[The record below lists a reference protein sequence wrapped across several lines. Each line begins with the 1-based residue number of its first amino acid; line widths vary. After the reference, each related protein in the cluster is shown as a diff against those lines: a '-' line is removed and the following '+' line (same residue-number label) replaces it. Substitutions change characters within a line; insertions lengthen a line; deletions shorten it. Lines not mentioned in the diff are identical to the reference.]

1 MASTARKH
9 IEARSAYNAVF
20 FRSDRPWAAIS
31 ISSCSE
37 FPDLSEENRVGLLR
51 LSFEDTTDPGKP
63 ESFNE
68 SLAIQVLDFVQQVWD
83 SVDVIL
89 IHCEIGLSRS
99 PAVASALSQIY
110 YDDAGHWFD
119 FDFPNRLVYD
129 LLVEAHARR
138 VASS

>member
-1 MASTARKH
+1 MASALRKH
-9 IEARSAYNAVF
+9 FETRSAYNAVF

-31 ISSCSE
+31 ISSCNE

-51 LSFEDTTDPGKP
+51 LTFEDTTEPGKP

-68 SLAIQVLDFVQQVWD
+68 SLAIQLLDFVQQMWD
-83 SVDVIL
+83 AVDVFL

-110 YDDAGHWFD
+110 YGDTGHWFE

-129 LLVEAHARR
+129 LLIEAHARR
-138 VASS
+138 TASS